1 MRISELIWVGRK
13 QKYFCKGAGQD
24 FTDLPVGQFLH
35 SCHREEP
42 TDPAFGGPDDK
53 LRDEAIHWAA
63 KQDWI
68 ASRSL
73 SSGAHSRDPLARNDE
88 VVIVVIATTALK
100 AMNL

>member
-1 MRISELIWVGRK
+1 MKGRK
-13 QKYFCKGAGQD
+13 ASEYYSKK
-24 FTDLPVGQFLH
+24 LPTELVRICRH
-35 SCHREEP
+35 CEEP
-42 TDPAFGGPDDK
+42 TGPAFGGPDDK